1 LTLKMGFRQ
10 YLALPFGFVMF
21 YLYGLTDSYLLSLTI
36 LTIIVKLILFPSA
49 ISQQKGTAKQVRLQP
64 KVKRI
69 QNTYAGNQQKIQA
82 ETQALYQKEGY
93 NQMSSGCLPLLI
105 QLPIMIG
112 LWEVMYTPLTSILK
126 IPENVIQNLTQAVL
140 KIDPNLKEGNRQI
153 QINILEHI
161 GDLANTKGLTGEMLT
176 NIQNFADKFQF
187 FGINLAETP
196 KFSEFNILWLIPILA
211 GLTSLASALYTMIK
225 QKRNNPGMQ
234 GGASMGC
241 MALSTPLMSLA
252 FTFMFPAGVGFYW
265 IMSNIISFVQTVIL
279 YNIYSP
285 KKMIARQM
293 VEETIR
299 RRSYEENL
307 KYIAANSENEEE

>member
-1 LTLKMGFRQ
+1 MTLKMGFREI
-10 YLALPFGFVMF
+10 LAVPFGFVLSLIF
-21 YLYGLTDSYLLSLTI
+21 NFTESYLLSLFV
-36 LTIIVKLILFPSA
+36 LTVLVKLILFPSA
-49 ISQQKGTAKQVRLQP
+49 ITQQKSTAKQVRLQP
-64 KVKRI
+64 KVKKI

-82 ETQALYQKEGY
+82 ETAALYQREGY

-126 IPENVIQNLTQAVL
+126 IPASVIENLKQAVL
-140 KIDPNLKEGNRQI
+140 KIDPSIKEGNRQI

-161 GDLANTKGLTGEMLT
+161 DKLADTKGLTDGMFDSIKE
-176 NIQNFADKFQF
+176 FADKFQI

-196 KFSEFNILWLIPILA
+196 QFKEFNILWLIPILA
-211 GLTSLASALYTMIK
+211 GLTSLASALYTMMK

-241 MALSTPLMSLA
+241 MALSTPIMSLA
-252 FTFMFPAGVGFYW
+252 FTFMFPAGVGVYW
-265 IMSNIISFVQTVIL
+265 IMSNIISFVQTVVL
-279 YNIYSP
+279 YNIFSP
-285 KKMIARQM
+285 RKLIAKQM

-307 KYIAANSENEEE
+307 KYISKNSNED

>member
-1 LTLKMGFRQ
+1 MILKMGFRE
-10 YLALPFGFVMF
+10 YLAVPFGFVLSWIF
-21 YLYGLTDSYLLSLTI
+21 DFTESYLLSLFI
-36 LTIIVKLILFPSA
+36 LTVIVKIILFPSA
-49 ISQQKGTAKQVRLQP
+49 ITQQKSTAKQVRLQP
-64 KVKRI
+64 KVRRI

-82 ETQALYQKEGY
+82 ETTALYQREGY

-112 LWEVMYTPLTSILK
+112 LWEVMYTPLSTILK
-126 IPENVIQNLTQAVL
+126 IPENVLTALKEAVI
-140 KIDPNLKEGNRQI
+140 KIDPSIKEGNRQI

-161 GDLANTKGLTGEMLT
+161 GKLANTKGLTGEMYES
-176 NIQNFADKFQF
+176 IQNFADKFQV

-196 KFSEFNILWLIPILA
+196 KFGDFSNLLWLIPVLA

-234 GGASMGC
+234 SGASMGC

-252 FTFMFPAGVGFYW
+252 FTFMFPAGVGVYW
-265 IMSNIISFVQTVIL
+265 IMSNIISFVQTVVL
-279 YNIYSP
+279 YNIYNP
-285 KKMIARQM
+285 KKLIAKQM

-307 KYIAANSENEEE
+307 KYISKKQNED